1 MANSSIDISEAY
13 LPLFQA
19 DTRYT
24 IVTGGRGSGKS
35 FALACAVLMSTY
47 DDPYNI
53 LYTRYTLVSAD
64 VSIIPE
70 YTEKI
75 DLLDR
80 ADDFTIKRREVINN
94 LTGANILFRGLK
106 TSSKNQIAKLKS
118 LNRIKTWILD
128 EAQELMDEA
137 LFDTIDLSIREKDA
151 DNRVILPEPR

>member
-1 MANSSIDISEAY
+1 MANSIDISEAY

-75 DLLDR
+75 DLLDSFSQLFVR
-80 ADDFTIKRREVINN
+80 PPQTA
-94 LTGANILFRGLK
+94 IL
-106 TSSKNQIAKLKS
+106 
-118 LNRIKTWILD
+118 
-128 EAQELMDEA
+128 
-137 LFDTIDLSIREKDA
+137 LFCISF
-151 DNRVILPEPR
+151 PWGWS